1 MENVFIECM
10 VRREDQTA
18 RIIKKVGMILGAV
31 VINALALLLITMF
44 FSIVLVAT
52 CLFIYFFWRRI
63 DREYEYIYTDGL
75 LDVDV
80 IFGKNSRKRLLSV
93 DAKEFQMVVPAD
105 SQDHHNQLEA
115 KYDKVID
122 AGRGGLNEKS
132 YIGIL
137 TKDEKT
143 IKLIFEPDER
153 MVAALKRYIPRKFE
167 ARA

>member
-1 MENVFIECM
+1 MPRSFRWWCLQT
-10 VRREDQTA
+10 VR
-18 RIIKKVGMILGAV
+18 I
-31 VINALALLLITMF
+31 
-44 FSIVLVAT
+44 
-52 CLFIYFFWRRI
+52 
-63 DREYEYIYTDGL
+63 
-75 LDVDV
+75 
-80 IFGKNSRKRLLSV
+80 
-93 DAKEFQMVVPAD
+93 
-105 SQDHHNQLEA
+105 HHNQLEA

>member
-1 MENVFIECM
+1 MDLWRTFLLKCM

-105 SQDHHNQLEA
+105 SQN
-115 KYDKVID
+115 
-122 AGRGGLNEKS
+122 
-132 YIGIL
+132 
-137 TKDEKT
+137 
-143 IKLIFEPDER
+143 P
-153 MVAALKRYIPRKFE
+153 P
-167 ARA
+167 